1 MPKADISALLS
12 DEHLLDEI
20 RQFAEDVAGMYV
32 PTSDM
37 QRFYFE
43 VAEQKGW
50 QPKHWGVIGRELGR
64 ITEKCTK
71 KLEDGRKVVVY
82 MIPGQIKLTA

>member
-1 MPKADISALLS
+1 MPKTDIAVLLS
-12 DEHLLDEI
+12 DEEHMLDEI
-20 RQFAEDVAGMYV
+20 RQFAEDVAGMHV

-43 VAEQKGW
+43 AAEQKGW
-50 QPKHWGVIGRELGR
+50 QPKHRCVIGR

-71 KLEDGRKVVVY
+71 KLENGRKVVVY